1 MRPANLRIR
10 AQLRSAAERIV
21 GTLLADL
28 PSMLGERS
36 RSFATAGLSLLALAT
51 AACTQSTTFVAE
63 KPRNYPADSVE
74 GTAHKLGVVQG
85 FYGPES
91 VRYSPGQD
99 VYFVSVMNGPGSE
112 KDNNGYIVEIDAGNL
127 GHAKLFAVG
136 GKNGVHL
143 DAPKGLAIHGDTLW
157 TTDIDVVRGFDR
169 TTGKPLGE
177 IDLRPYHAVLLN
189 DIAVGPDG
197 TIYVTDTGIDM
208 ANIGV
213 IYVGG
218 DKVFAI
224 GPNHAVRLIAH
235 GNVLG
240 RPNGVV
246 WDSVGKRPIVVS
258 FDTWH
263 SEMYAL
269 HPQDSTRTIL
279 ATGKGRFDGIEP
291 IGGGRFLVSCWQDS
305 SIHVFGNHSDKQIVR
320 NVPSP
325 ADIGIDTKRNRLAIP
340 VGNNRV
346 EFWDLAGV

>member
-1 MRPANLRIR
+1 MSRDRFR
-10 AQLRSAAERIV
+10 HGVAA
-21 GTLLADL
+21 A
-28 PSMLGERS
+28 
-36 RSFATAGLSLLALAT
+36 LALLVLGAG
-51 AACTQSTTFVAE
+51 ACTQSTTFLAE
-63 KPRNYPADSVE
+63 KPRHYPADSVE

-91 VRYSPGQD
+91 VRYSPGRD

-112 KDNNGYIVEIDAGNL
+112 KDNNGYIVEIDAANF

-157 TTDIDVVRGFDR
+157 TTDIDVLRGFDR

-177 IDLRPYHAVLLN
+177 IDLKPYHAVLLN
-189 DIAVGPDG
+189 DVAVGPDG

-213 IYVGG
+213 IYIGG

-224 GPNHAVRLIAH
+224 GPTRTVKVIAH
-235 GNVLG
+235 GNILG
-240 RPNGVV
+240 RPNGVT
-246 WDSVGKRPIVVS
+246 WDSTRKQPVVVS

-263 SEMYAL
+263 SEVYAL
-269 HPQDSTRTIL
+269 HPADSTRIIL
-279 ATGKGRFDGIEP
+279 AKGKGRFDGIEP

-305 SIHVFGNHSDKQIVR
+305 SVHLFGNRRDKQIVR

-325 ADIGIDTKRNRLAIP
+325 ADIGVDTKRNRLAIP

-346 EFWDLAGV
+346 EFWDLAGT